1 MIDHLAAQQETPF
14 RRNKPGS
21 AETEV

>member
-1 MIDHLAAQQETPF
+1 MINHLAAQQETPF